1 MQLKT
6 ISIQDTKQQ
15 YLFYLLKL
23 ITMKADTSMK
33 KKKERSH
40 IILNR
45 KKVAIAVAKNPT
57 GTTREIAKAAWVSH
71 ETVNVKLWQL
81 WQVKEKWLEE
91 TLSRDKE
98 IIKLGQEIIC
108 EDLIE
113 ELEIIKHNKENPEYR
128 KKRIIWAWAVS
139 WIIKENT
146 ARYTLFRW
154 EATDEQ
160 GGIKDMT
167 NVWTKELEERIKH
180 LLNL

>member
-1 MQLKT
+1 
-6 ISIQDTKQQ
+6 
-15 YLFYLLKL
+15 
-23 ITMKADTSMK
+23 MKADTSMK

-40 IILNR
+40 SIETT
-45 KKVAIAVAKNPT
+45 KKVSIAVAKNPS
-57 GTTREIAKAAWVSH
+57 GTLRELAKEAWVSKS
-71 ETVNVKLWQL
+71 TVENKLGQL
-81 WQVKEKWLEE
+81 GQVKEEWLEQ

-113 ELEIIKHNKENPEYR
+113 ELEIIKYNKDKENPEDR
-128 KKRIIWAWAVS
+128 KLRKLWAWSIS

-160 GGIKDMT
+160 GGIKDMAQ
-167 NVWTKELEERIKH
+167 VWTKELEERIKH